1 MISKKELVKK
11 WESAEG
17 KMSIKDIADPYLKEN
32 LAQLL
37 ENQETKDF
45 NGQEV
50 FLSESDGVV
59 NVGQLASDGL
69 SNGAPSLDAYK
80 FRPVALALVRRA
92 FPDLFAN
99 KIVGVQAMST
109 PVGLAYA
116 LRVVYNDVNNIEAAW
131 DNVPEYAGYTGSTTY
146 TSADL
151 NAPSG
156 TGDLS
161 ATVGATGIYDT
172 SATGVVTS
180 AGETWQIAGTSGTPE
195 WPQLKLKIDQKA
207 IEAYTR
213 KLAASF
219 SLEAAQDI
227 RAMHGIDIEREM
239 VNILQYEVTAELDR
253 ELLSNIK
260 NAAIDTANGGEVISP
275 IDLTGNGSGIDGRWS
290 GEKYMNIISSII
302 YFSNKLA
309 ITTRRGPGNFVVVS
323 PAIASALQSAGHQ
336 FVNYSQNVN
345 PATTMSAIGK
355 LNGTLEVYRDQYA
368 KTEYALVGYKGPGIS
383 DSGIIFCPYIMG
395 LTNRAISQD
404 DFSPRVGVMSRYAIV
419 TNLLGA
425 GRYYRLIPFYNVNNL
440 IAGAQ

>member
-131 DNVPEYAGYTGSTTY
+131 DNVPEYAGYTGSTRG
-146 TSADL
+146 TSAELD
-151 NAPSG
+151 ATSG

-275 IDLTGNGSGIDGRWS
+275 IDLTGNGFGIDGRWS
-290 GEKYMNIISSII
+290 GEKYMNIISSIV

-383 DSGIIFCPYIMG
+383 DSGVIFCPYIMG

-425 GRYYRLIPFYNVNNL
+425 GRYYRLIPFYNVNKL

>member
-131 DNVPEYAGYTGSTTY
+131 DNVPEYAGYTGSTRG
-146 TSADL
+146 TSAELD
-151 NAPSG
+151 ATSG

-275 IDLTGNGSGIDGRWS
+275 IDLTGNGFGIDGRWS
-290 GEKYMNIISSII
+290 GEKYMNIISSIV

-425 GRYYRLIPFYNVNNL
+425 GRYYRLIPFYNVNKL

>member
-37 ENQETKDF
+37 ENQESKDF

-69 SNGAPSLDAYK
+69 SNGASSLDAYK

-131 DNVPEYAGYTGSTTY
+131 DNVPEYAGYTGSTRG
-146 TSADL
+146 TSAELD
-151 NAPSG
+151 ATSG

>member
-116 LRVVYNDVNNIEAAW
+116 LRVVYNDGQNIEAAW
-131 DNVPEYAGYTGSTTY
+131 DKVPEYAGYTGSTRG
-146 TSADL
+146 TSAELD
-151 NAPSG
+151 ATSG

-195 WPQLKLKIDQKA
+195 WPQLKLKIDQIA

-275 IDLTGNGSGIDGRWS
+275 IDLTGSGHGIDGRWS
-290 GEKYMNIISSII
+290 GEKYMNIISSIV

-425 GRYYRLIPFYNVNNL
+425 GRYYRLIPFYNVNKL

>member
-275 IDLTGNGSGIDGRWS
+275 IDLTGNGFGIDGRWS
-290 GEKYMNIISSII
+290 GEKYMNIISSIV

-425 GRYYRLIPFYNVNNL
+425 GRYYRLIPFYNVNKL

>member
-69 SNGAPSLDAYK
+69 SNGVASLDAYK

-131 DNVPEYAGYTGSTTY
+131 DNVPEYAGYTGSTRG
-146 TSADL
+146 TSAELD
-151 NAPSG
+151 ATSG

-195 WPQLKLKIDQKA
+195 WPQLKLKIDQIA

-227 RAMHGIDIEREM
+227 RAMHGVDIEREM

-275 IDLTGNGSGIDGRWS
+275 IDLTGSGTGIDGRWS
-290 GEKYMNIISSII
+290 GEKYMNIISSIV

-425 GRYYRLIPFYNVNNL
+425 GRYYRLIPFYNVNKL

>member
-116 LRVVYNDVNNIEAAW
+116 LRVVYNDGQNIEAAW
-131 DNVPEYAGYTGSTTY
+131 DKVPEYAGYTGSTRY

-151 NAPSG
+151 NAPNG

-195 WPQLKLKIDQKA
+195 WPQLKLKIDQIA

-290 GEKYMNIISSII
+290 GEKYMNIISSIV

-425 GRYYRLIPFYNVNNL
+425 GRYYRLIPFYNVNKL

>member
-37 ENQETKDF
+37 ENQESKDF

-69 SNGAPSLDAYK
+69 SNGVASLDAYK

-116 LRVVYNDVNNIEAAW
+116 LRVVYNDGQNIEAAW
-131 DNVPEYAGYTGSTTY
+131 DKVPEYAGYTGSTTY
-146 TSADL
+146 TSAEL
-151 NAPSG
+151 NAPNG
-156 TGDLS
+156 TGALS

-180 AGETWQIAGTSGTPE
+180 AGETWQIAGTSATPE

-275 IDLTGNGSGIDGRWS
+275 IDLTGNGTGIDGRWS

-383 DSGIIFCPYIMG
+383 DSGVIFCPYIMG

-425 GRYYRLIPFYNVNNL
+425 GRYYRLIPFYNVNKL

>member
-37 ENQETKDF
+37 ENQESKDF

-50 FLSESDGVV
+50 FLTESDGVV

-69 SNGAPSLDAYK
+69 SNGVASLDAYK
-80 FRPVALALVRRA
+80 FRPVALALVRRS

-151 NAPSG
+151 NAPNG

-161 ATVGATGIYDT
+161 ATAGATGIYDT

-195 WPQLKLKIDQKA
+195 WPQLKLKIDQIA

-227 RAMHGIDIEREM
+227 RAMHGVDIEREM

-275 IDLTGNGSGIDGRWS
+275 IDLTGSGHGIDGRWS
-290 GEKYMNIISSII
+290 GEKYMNIISSIV

-425 GRYYRLIPFYNVNNL
+425 GRYYRLIPFYNVNKL